1 MTTPRLL
8 SDRYELGDTL
18 GYGGMSEVHRG
29 LDKRLGR
36 DVAVKVLRAD
46 LARDPQF
53 QLRFRREAQNA
64 AALNH
69 PAIVAIYDT
78 GEVTSDFGPL
88 PYIVMEYVD
97 GQTLREIVKTSGPMS
112 QQRVIEVMADV
123 CAALDFSHKHSIIH
137 RDVKPANIMINRAG
151 AVKVMDFGIARALG
165 EGQNMTQ
172 TAAVIGTA
180 QYLSPEQARG
190 EAVDARSDVY
200 AAGCVLFELLTGE
213 PPFTGD
219 TPVAVAYQH
228 VREDPRSPSELNPQ
242 VTPQLDA
249 IVLKALSKNPAN
261 RYQSSA
267 EMRADL
273 VRVRSGQQPLA
284 PVVMSEDERT
294 AMLNPRSTGQ
304 TRRINGAGATRYA
317 PAPPPPAHYDDYG
330 DYDDDPDRR
339 RGRRIAIGIA
349 AAVVVGLLAL
359 TGYLIFGGSPT
370 TRQVEV
376 PNVAGQ
382 QPEAAR
388 AALQAANLLATLQPV
403 TSTVDEKG
411 RVIGTDPAAGS
422 QVPERSTVTLQV
434 GNGPDQAA
442 VPPLTGRTVAEAGP
456 LLTRGAGSSWA
467 PRPSRSTADAEPG
480 RQDPLVDARRAARTC
495 PPAPPWPSSSGSS
508 GVATVAVAETSSAA
522 HGTARPPSQFRR
534 SGQMPTTRSAAGAGR
549 LHGAAH
555 ERRRRQRG
563 RGRRARTRPRAPR
576 SRRRARSRCASSPAT
591 ATASTCRT
599 SGASASSRLRPHW
612 PARASPTSG
621 CSQESTNDPSEI
633 GRVLDQS
640 PSPGRSV
647 STDDQVTLTVGTP
660 SGSGSSSSETAL
672 ELTRPGRRPTTRVG
686 RVRVLVVDN
695 YDSFVYNLVQY
706 LAQLGADT
714 TVRRNDVVDLD
725 ELDDVDGVL
734 ISPGPGTPERAGAS
748 IDVIRAA
755 ARRALPLLGV
765 CLGHQAIGAA
775 WGGVVERAPELLH
788 GKTSL
793 VHHDGAGRARGPAR
807 PVRGHPLPL
816 AVDPPRHRAGRAGGH
831 RPHRERCGDGGAPPR
846 AARRGCAV
854 PPRVG
859 AHRGR
864 APDARQL
871 DGGGRAPRR
880 GTGRRGA
887 DGGDGRGQRPRLS
900 IVVARR
906 PDVTGPFRLREV
918 APCRSPRSAGRPRT
932 RRRRTAGRRSRSPV
946 PRTRC
951 TSR

>member
-69 PAIVAIYDT
+69 PAIVAVYDT
-78 GEVTSDFGPL
+78 GEVQSDFGPL

-97 GQTLREIVKTSGPMS
+97 GQTLREIVKTQGPMS

-123 CAALDFSHKHSIIH
+123 CAALDFSHKHAIIH

-165 EGQNMTQ
+165 EGQNVTQ

-294 AMLNPRSTGQ
+294 AMLNPRTTGQ
-304 TRRINGAGATRYA
+304 TRRINGGGATRYA
-317 PAPPPPAHYDDYG
+317 PPPPPPAHYDNYG

-349 AAVVVGLLAL
+349 AAVVVGLVALA
-359 TGYLIFGGSPT
+359 GYLIFGNSGTPQQVAVPSLVGQ
-370 TRQVEV
+370 QVEV
-376 PNVAGQ
+376 
-382 QPEAAR
+382 AR
-388 AALQAANLLATLQPV
+388 SQLQAQNLRPDIQQV
-403 TSTVDEKG
+403 VSSVEQRG
-411 RVIGTDPAAGS
+411 QVMETDPPSGTN
-422 QVPERSTVTLQV
+422 VPVNSVVVLKV

-442 VPPLTGRTVAEAGP
+442 VPALVGKTVAEAGP
-456 LLTRGAGSSWA
+456 LLTERGLTLGAQTEQAVSDASQVGKIVSSTPASGENVAAG
-467 PRPSRSTADAEPG
+467 TA
-480 RQDPLVDARRAARTC
+480 
-495 PPAPPWPSSSGSS
+495 
-508 GVATVAVAETSSAA
+508 VAVVVGKQQTTVAVPDVVGRSADDA
-522 HGTARPPSQFRR
+522 KEELEDAGFRVTVVDVPGADEGRVAGTDPAAGTQAPAKSTVTMRVF
-534 SGQMPTTRSAAGAGR
+534 SGDSNSVDMPDVEGQTLAQAQAILSAAGFSDIAV
-549 LHGAAH
+549 
-555 ERRRRQRG
+555 QRE
-563 RGRRARTRPRAPR
+563 
-576 SRRRARSRCASSPAT
+576 AT
-591 ATASTCRT
+591 DNAN
-599 SGASASSRLRPHW
+599 
-612 PARASPTSG
+612 
-621 CSQESTNDPSEI
+621 EV

-640 PSPGRSV
+640 PSPGRST
-647 STDDQVTLTVGTP
+647 SADEQVRLLVGQQ
-660 SGSGSSSSETAL
+660 SGSGSTETS
-672 ELTRPGRRPTTRVG
+672 G
-686 RVRVLVVDN
+686 N
-695 YDSFVYNLVQY
+695 
-706 LAQLGADT
+706 
-714 TVRRNDVVDLD
+714 
-725 ELDDVDGVL
+725 
-734 ISPGPGTPERAGAS
+734 
-748 IDVIRAA
+748 
-755 ARRALPLLGV
+755 
-765 CLGHQAIGAA
+765 
-775 WGGVVERAPELLH
+775 
-788 GKTSL
+788 
-793 VHHDGAGRARGPAR
+793 
-807 PVRGHPLPL
+807 
-816 AVDPPRHRAGRAGGH
+816 
-831 RPHRERCGDGGAPPR
+831 
-846 AARRGCAV
+846 
-854 PPRVG
+854 
-859 AHRGR
+859 
-864 APDARQL
+864 
-871 DGGGRAPRR
+871 GGG
-880 GTGRRGA
+880 
-887 DGGDGRGQRPRLS
+887 
-900 IVVARR
+900 
-906 PDVTGPFRLREV
+906 
-918 APCRSPRSAGRPRT
+918 
-932 RRRRTAGRRSRSPV
+932 
-946 PRTRC
+946 
-951 TSR
+951 